1 MKWIPH
7 AGPAILFGIFSATTH
22 LGAAD
27 KINTSY
33 ISTSPGS
40 STVIWIAKDAR
51 IFEKHGLDA
60 TVIFIS
66 GSVRGI
72 QAILAGEIPVGEGG
86 GPGLASARLA
96 GGDVV
101 AIAGNVNVLPYY
113 LVANPNIKRP
123 EDLRGKIGGTHIA
136 GTTAEFALKVGLK
149 KIGLEPNKDVTLRV
163 IGGSTERMIALQKGI
178 VQFTVVTE
186 AGKAQ
191 AEKLGYPMVVDMASL
206 QIPFPQ
212 NGVYTSTKLIREN
225 PDLVRRY
232 MRAYVEAIQ
241 YYKGHKEETL
251 KIMRKYSRLDDRKVL
266 EEAWDWH
273 VRFIPE
279 APYAPPEGYQLI
291 LQDMATTNPKAAQA
305 NVKDYV
311 DSRFVK
317 ELEDSGFIKNLYRKW
332 RSNRS
337 SSSIRSNCKRKSADL
352 NDWNVLNG
360 LNGLSRGQSF
370 SLAACK
376 TCRIGSTSITSDDSC
391 NFSSRI
397 ASGTT
402 AITSSSRTW

>member
-1 MKWIPH
+1 MTLNH
-7 AGPAILFGIFSATTH
+7 VACALASAIVASLTVTNF
-22 LGAAD
+22 AAAQ
-27 KINTSY
+27 KLNTAY
-33 ISTSPGS
+33 ISTTPGT
-40 STVIWIAKDAR
+40 STVIQVAKEAR
-51 IFEKHGLDA
+51 LFDKHGIDA

-72 QAILAGEIPVGEGG
+72 QAILAGEIPIGEGG

-113 LVANPNIKRP
+113 LVSHPSIKRP

-149 KIGLEPNKDVTLRV
+149 KIGLDPLKDTSLRV
-163 IGGSTERMIALQKGI
+163 IGGAIERMVALQKGI

-191 AEKLGYPMVVDMASL
+191 AEKLGYPTVVDMVAL

-212 NGVYTSTKLIREN
+212 NGIYTSTKLIREN

-232 MRAYVEAIQ
+232 MRAYVEALHF
-241 YYKGHKEETL
+241 YKTHKEDTF
-251 KIMRKYSRLDDRKVL
+251 KIMRKYSRVEDRSVL

-273 VRFIPE
+273 AKFMPD
-279 APYAPPEGYQLI
+279 APYPPVDGYQLV
-291 LQDMATTNPKAAQA
+291 LNDLAEKNPKAAQA
-305 NVKDYV
+305 NVKDYI

-317 ELEDSGFIKNLYRKW
+317 ELEDSGFIKALYRK
-332 RSNRS
+332 
-337 SSSIRSNCKRKSADL
+337 
-352 NDWNVLNG
+352 
-360 LNGLSRGQSF
+360 
-370 SLAACK
+370 
-376 TCRIGSTSITSDDSC
+376 
-391 NFSSRI
+391 
-397 ASGTT
+397 
-402 AITSSSRTW
+402 

>member
-1 MKWIPH
+1 MNYHRHMQNRWLQLLLVSII
-7 AGPAILFGIFSATTH
+7 ALPAVSL
-22 LGAAD
+22 AAD

-40 STVIWIAKDAR
+40 STVIQVAKDTK
-51 IFEKHGLDA
+51 IFDKYGLDA

-72 QAILAGEIPVGEGG
+72 QAILAGEIPIGEGG

-113 LVANPNIKRP
+113 LVAQPNIKRP
-123 EDLRGKIGGTHIA
+123 EDLRGKIGGNHIA

-149 KIGLEPNKDVTLRV
+149 KIGLDPAKDVNLRV

-191 AEKLGYPMVVDMASL
+191 AEKLGYPVVVDMANL

-232 MRAYVEAIQ
+232 IRAYTEAIH
-241 YYKGHKEETL
+241 YFKTHKEETQ

-266 EEAWDWH
+266 DEAWEWH
-273 VRFIPE
+273 ARFIPD
-279 APYAPPEGYQLI
+279 APYPPPEGYQLV
-291 LQDMATTNPKAAQA
+291 LQDMAATNPKAAQA

-311 DSRFVK
+311 DLSFVK
-317 ELEDSGFIKNLYRKW
+317 ELEDSGFIKNLYK
-332 RSNRS
+332 
-337 SSSIRSNCKRKSADL
+337 K
-352 NDWNVLNG
+352 
-360 LNGLSRGQSF
+360 
-370 SLAACK
+370 
-376 TCRIGSTSITSDDSC
+376 
-391 NFSSRI
+391 
-397 ASGTT
+397 
-402 AITSSSRTW
+402 